1 MKEALHKVTS
11 IVMALIVLLST
22 MSFSVDMHYCGDH
35 LVDFSMFDKVDT
47 CMMKAEKSK
56 SSSSCEIA
64 EMETEMNCCSDI
76 EVTIEGQDNLK
87 ISFDQLT
94 FDQQQF
100 VFSFAYSFVS
110 LFEAA
115 DEYITP
121 FRDYVP
127 PPLLRD
133 VQILDQTFLI

>member
-1 MKEALHKVTS
+1 
-11 IVMALIVLLST
+11 MALIVLLST

-35 LVDFSMFDKVDT
+35 LVDFSMFDKLET
-47 CMMKAEKSK
+47 CMMKVEKSK
-56 SSSSCEIA
+56 SSSPCENM
-64 EMETEMNCCSDI
+64 EMEKEMNCCSDI

-87 ISFDQLT
+87 ISFDQLA
-94 FDQQQF
+94 FNQQQF
-100 VFSFAYSFVS
+100 IFSFVYSFIN
-110 LFEAA
+110 LFEEAN
-115 DEYITP
+115 ENIVP

>member
-1 MKEALHKVTS
+1 MS
-11 IVMALIVLLST
+11 MALIVLLST

-35 LVDFSMFDKVDT
+35 LVDFSMFDMVDT

-56 SSSSCEIA
+56 TSSSCEIM
-64 EMETEMNCCSDI
+64 EMEKSCCSDI

-87 ISFDQLT
+87 ISFDNLT
-94 FDQQQF
+94 FEQQQF
-100 VFSFAYSFVS
+100 VYSFTYSFIS

-115 DEYITP
+115 DKNTTP

-127 PPLLRD
+127 PPLIRD